1 SLPNTLSL
9 SSTKQRHT
17 ARQHAIEGRITYPFH
32 PRCGETAVIL
42 KRFAFRGVEVIATPH
57 PDGAIV
63 WIPAWMMDAS
73 AAHYELCKEPRVSID
88 ILRSLRA
95 EVDAL
100 LGFLQSDSET
110 EKDKDEATIPTSP
123 KRPVR
128 RGRAPAPCR
137 TGGRTNGGAG
147 NPGRS
152 PTARDR
158 GSAGKRGARR

>member
-1 SLPNTLSL
+1 MSSL
-9 SSTKQRHT
+9 SSTKQRHI
-17 ARQHAIEGRITYPFH
+17 AREHGIEGRITYPFH

-73 AAHYELCKEPRVSID
+73 AAHYELCKEPRFSID

-123 KRPVR
+123 TKPIQ
-128 RGRAPAPCR
+128 RGGAPCR
-137 TGGRTNGGAG
+137 AGGRTNGGAG

-152 PTARDR
+152 
-158 GSAGKRGARR
+158 